1 MTNYRLKDRKLQKKL
16 DELSHGAFS
25 EMLKD
30 MGCLLATKN
39 TTQMELG
46 DSRFTVTLHKEDF
59 EVVPEFNPDDWNKWP
74 DVTPPSNVPMRLEVY
89 SKREN
94 TDTPEPRGG
103 DCIIKGCARWDG
115 YRWISNGWEF
125 CLDDSEEN
133 GLVRYR
139 PWE

>member
-1 MTNYRLKDRKLQKKL
+1 MTNYRLKDRKLQEKL
-16 DELSHGAFS
+16 DELSNGAFS
-25 EMLKD
+25 EMLKS
-30 MGCLLATKN
+30 MGKFLANKPTV
-39 TTQMELG
+39 TIELG
-46 DSRFTVTLHKEDF
+46 ESRFSVRLHKEDF
-59 EVVPEFNPDDWNKWP
+59 ETAPEYNPFGWNKWP

-103 DCIIKGCARWDG
+103 DCIIKRCARWDG
-115 YRWISNGWEF
+115 YRWISDGWEF